1 MGIWVV
7 LREGYFECC
16 HLWTFCI
23 HLFPMPVLISIGY
36 IPRGGVAGSQGPC
49 EFLPLMLSSGS
60 LKWLYPCKAPLL
72 PVGQDS
78 SSCSISFF
86 ILDVVR
92 VYYFSPYGV
101 FWPWGILF
109 CKMPVHI
116 SCLLLLI
123 GLSVFFLIDLYKL
136 FIYSGCKPF
145 VGFRWYKYLLSC
157 YGLFFFFSLSLWCFL
172 MRKMLYEFLSLH
184 PISLTYF
191 KEASRKMLLPALL
204 QQNAEISV
212 GLFWLQPTK
221 TCEFFI
227 LNCFKT
233 EPLPLNFASG
243 LC

>member
-1 MGIWVV
+1 
-7 LREGYFECC
+7 
-16 HLWTFCI
+16 
-23 HLFPMPVLISIGY
+23 MPVLISIGY

-49 EFLPLMLSSGS
+49 EFLLLTLSSGS

-145 VGFRWYKYLLSC
+145 VGFR
-157 YGLFFFFSLSLWCFL
+157 
-172 MRKMLYEFLSLH
+172 
-184 PISLTYF
+184 
-191 KEASRKMLLPALL
+191 
-204 QQNAEISV
+204 
-212 GLFWLQPTK
+212 
-221 TCEFFI
+221 
-227 LNCFKT
+227 
-233 EPLPLNFASG
+233 
-243 LC
+243 